1 MKGYVSRTYSKRLC
15 SPDLFDTQIDTH
27 ISLFRMEHTSEKT
40 ETALYITF
48 VFLFRKNP
56 RSQSDNAEGT
66 VLQILQKKILL
77 SFKVNC
83 TVRVNNYYM
92 PFIKETIQNYKTF
105 HLSLLFPCTEHIV
118 PRDGKKYFFMFSK
131 TSLNTNF

>member
-15 SPDLFDTQIDTH
+15 SPDLFNQIDTH

-56 RSQSDNAEGT
+56 RSQSDNAEGK

-83 TVRVNNYYM
+83 TVRVNNY
-92 PFIKETIQNYKTF
+92 
-105 HLSLLFPCTEHIV
+105 
-118 PRDGKKYFFMFSK
+118 
-131 TSLNTNF
+131 